1 MVKGVNKGKSG
12 PYFHDLCIARH
23 VLVVSRMGIGNTE
36 NHNIRQSVAN
46 VIVASFPRKE

>member
-1 MVKGVNKGKSG
+1 MAL
-12 PYFHDLCIARH
+12 YFDDVSVERH